1 MKLAPIVIFCYNR
14 PYHLK
19 KTLNSLKKNK
29 LSKQSVVWFF
39 SDGHKQEDKK
49 NEKLVNSV
57 RSIIKNTNGFK
68 KKKIIFH
75 QDNIGLKKNILNG
88 VSRVLKKYKKV
99 IVLED
104 DIEVSVFFLKY
115 MNDSLNKYQK
125 KRKVWHI
132 SGWNYDIN
140 FKNNKEE
147 VFFIKNMNCWGW
159 GTWQDR
165 WKKIIIKPDFFIK
178 KFDTQ
183 MINRFDLSNSLNN
196 WSQLLRNKNKRL
208 KTWAIFWN
216 ATIFYNNGLCL
227 NPLKSLTRNIG
238 LDGSGTNS
246 SKIYKKKKNLSQLKE
261 FNYPNKLEENLI
273 IKKEIIQ
280 SFEKKHILKPFKTIK
295 GKIKSF
301 LYKDM

>member
-14 PYHLK
+14 PHHLK

-29 LSKQSVVWFF
+29 LSKQSDVWFF

-75 QDNIGLKKNILNG
+75 QGNIGLKKNILNG
-88 VSRVLKKYKKV
+88 VSKVLKKYKKV

-140 FKNNKEE
+140 FKNNMEE

-165 WKKIIIKPDFFIK
+165 WRKIIIKPDFFIK

-183 MINRFDLSNSLNN
+183 MINKFDLSNSLNN
-196 WSQLLRNKNKRL
+196 WSQLLRNKNKKL

-238 LDGSGTNS
+238 FDGSGTNS
-246 SKIYKKKKNLSQLKE
+246 LKIYKKKKKLSNLKK
-261 FNYPNKLEENLI
+261 FNYPDKLEENLI

-280 SFEKKHILKPFKTIK
+280 SFKKKNISKPFKKIK
-295 GKIKSF
+295 GKIISF
-301 LYKDM
+301 LRKGT